1 MVQHAFLRSINV
13 ELDIEHPDRFL
24 HFRPTSKSVGLI
36 ESVLDPKGD
45 RGLLVVA
52 PYGSGKSLTAGYLLH
67 AVQNEPERFE
77 GGEVLLSRVAERIIE
92 LRPQLAVAL
101 RERAE
106 RGVSG
111 VGVSLYGGGDDTT
124 HMVQEALKE
133 GFFRAGLGREA
144 RSLDRVSSTDAQ
156 AISELVDI
164 ATDKLRRAGRD
175 HLLIVWD
182 EFGRHLE
189 GMVADGR
196 PGELLSLQVLAE
208 AASRSTDVQTTLVL
222 LLHRSFM
229 GYAAGLPTSAR
240 QEWSKIEGRFKV
252 VQYVDDSLEM
262 HRLLAGIVRDSR
274 PELPL
279 SGDHWTKLAERATDA
294 GLFAGFEEHD
304 LSELLADAWPLEPA
318 TLWLLPKVAARVAQ
332 NERTSFSFLNDLDL
346 SGVVTPAEVY
356 DYFRGE
362 FRADTGPGGTHKA
375 WLEVESA
382 LSKVPLNFLKAA
394 VLKTAFLLN
403 LGLGGE
409 RARTPR
415 DRLEEAAAGTE
426 HPRDEVA
433 TAVDELLA
441 QKLLI
446 HRSHSDQVMVWHGTD
461 VDLRGRLDDEKRRLD
476 GSFELVP
483 FLSREMPPPIWRPTR
498 HNAERGVP
506 RYLES
511 RFVAPL
517 TFAGVADDVTL
528 EIREPGTDGN
538 VLYVLPTSEEERQRA
553 LDTAAELDDLR
564 TFVAV
569 ARGHEA
575 LLAGA
580 KELAALLRMHQDP
593 DLLGQDPMIR
603 PELDHLTDD
612 ARQALR
618 PLLERVVGPGG
629 GGADWFHGGRRIHP
643 RGPVAFRNH
652 LSVVMDD
659 LFEHTPQILSEMV
672 VRRKPT
678 PVVINARKKVALG
691 ILERYG
697 QEALGI
703 EGNFADKAIFRSVLL
718 QTGLYREDDGRWR
731 FATAGELDDP
741 GLARVW
747 GEIEQFFTE
756 PGSKSIQRL
765 VHRLLEPPY
774 GVREGLIPLFLAA
787 GLKAFPTPKALR
799 QGTDY
804 VSDVLPSVIE
814 EMAREPGEFT
824 VDVFELTPD
833 QEDYLQ
839 GLLAHFSEHTQATAP
854 AEDLLRCVFDAIQG
868 WWTQLPQAAKT
879 STRVSERAARFRRAV
894 AVPDP
899 ARILLVELP
908 RTFGGPEKDLGQA
921 LDDIRASVTELED
934 VHRAYV
940 DAAGK
945 ALRTALSARGI
956 PGGLDLT
963 AASQTWAGYLP
974 KARALDALSPVGKST
989 LTQLRRDHDSPDK
1002 LLNALALL
1010 VAGKAFKDWDDT
1022 VVPEFERRL
1031 RAALEDIEHAALEAG
1046 TQEDIAS
1053 DVREGLLQLSRAR
1066 LRLILEQMAELG
1078 GEDQALDLLDE
1089 EVDALWSTHTKD
1101 T

>member
-13 ELDIEHPDRFL
+13 ELDIDHPDRFS
-24 HFRPTSKSVGLI
+24 HFRPTSKSIGLI
-36 ESVLDPKGD
+36 ESVLDSKGD

-67 AVQNEPERFE
+67 AVQNEPDRFE
-77 GGEVLLSRVAERIIE
+77 GGEMLLSRVADRISN
-92 LRPQLAVAL
+92 LRPQLGKGL
-101 RERAE
+101 RDRMAS
-106 RGVSG
+106 GSTG
-111 VGVSLYGGGDDTT
+111 VGVSLYGGGGDTT
-124 HMVQEALKE
+124 GMVQEAMRT
-133 GFFRAGLGREA
+133 GFVRAGLGREA
-144 RSLDRVSSTDAQ
+144 RSFDRVSSSDAQ
-156 AISELVDI
+156 ALSELVDI
-164 ATDKLRRAGRD
+164 ATEKLKRAGRD

-196 PGELLSLQVLAE
+196 PGELLALQVLAE
-208 AASRSTDVQTTLVL
+208 AASRSTEVQTTLVL

-279 SGDHWTKLAERATDA
+279 TDDRWQKLAERSAGA
-294 GLFAGFEEHD
+294 GLFAGFQTED
-304 LSELLADAWPLEPA
+304 LGELLADAWPLEPA

-346 SGVVTPAEVY
+346 TGPVTPSDVY

-382 LSKVPLNFLKAA
+382 LSKVPPNSVKAA

-426 HPRDEVA
+426 HQPGKVSE
-433 TAVDELLA
+433 AVDELLA

-446 HRSHSDQVMVWHGTD
+446 HRSHTDQVMVWHGTD
-461 VDLRGRLDDEKRRLD
+461 VDLRGRLEDEKRRLD

-483 FLSREMPPPIWRPTR
+483 FLSREMPPPVWRPTR

-511 RFVAPL
+511 RFVAPI

-528 EIREPGTDGN
+528 DVREPGTDGN
-538 VLYVLPTSEEERQRA
+538 VLYVLPSSEDERNRA
-553 LDTAAELDDLR
+553 IETAEKLKDLR

-618 PLLERVVGPGG
+618 PLMERVVSPGG
-629 GGADWFHGGRRIHP
+629 GGADWFHGGRRIRP
-643 RGPVAFRNH
+643 RGPVAFRHH

-659 LFEHTPQILSEMV
+659 LFEYTPQILSEMV

-697 QEALGI
+697 QEAFGI

-718 QTGLYREDDGRWR
+718 QTGLYHEDQGRWR
-731 FATAGELDDP
+731 LALGEELDDP

-747 GEIEQFFTE
+747 KEIEQFFSE
-756 PGSKSIQRL
+756 PGAKSVQRL

-799 QGTDY
+799 EGPDY
-804 VSDVLPSVIE
+804 ISDVLPSVIE
-814 EMAREPGEFT
+814 DMARNPADFT
-824 VDVFELTPD
+824 VDIFKLSAQ
-833 QEDYLQ
+833 QEEYLQ
-839 GLLAHFSEHTQATAP
+839 ALLARFSEYTQSTAP
-854 AEDLLRCVFDAIQG
+854 EEDVLRCVFDAMQG
-868 WWTQLPQAAKT
+868 WWAQLPQAAKT
-879 STRVSERAARFRRAV
+879 SSRVSEQAARFRRMV
-894 AVPDP
+894 TVQDP
-899 ARILLVELP
+899 ARILLVRLAEE
-908 RTFGGPEKDLGQA
+908 FGGPEKDLSRTIA
-921 LDDIRASVTELED
+921 EIEASVSELED

-945 ALRTALSARGI
+945 ALRTALTARGI
-956 PGGLDLT
+956 PAHLELT
-963 AASQTWAGYLP
+963 AAAQRWSGYLP
-974 KARALDALSPVGKST
+974 DPRSLDALSPVGKST
-989 LTQLRRDHDSPDK
+989 LMQLRRAHDSADK

-1031 RAALEDIEHAALEAG
+1031 RAAIEDIEHAALEAG
-1046 TQEDIAS
+1046 SQEDVS
-1053 DVREGLLQLSRAR
+1053 DEVREGLLQLSRAR
-1066 LRLILEQMAELG
+1066 LRLALQQMADLG
-1078 GEDQALDLLDE
+1078 GQNRAKVLLDE
-1089 EVDALWSTHTKD
+1089 EVEALWSTHPKD
-1101 T
+1101 N

>member
-13 ELDIEHPDRFL
+13 ELDIEHPDRFA

-36 ESVLDPKGD
+36 ESVLDPRGD

-67 AVQNEPERFE
+67 AVQSEPERFE
-77 GGEVLLSRVAERIIE
+77 GGEMLLSRVADRIAE
-92 LRPQLAVAL
+92 LRPQLAKTL
-101 RERAE
+101 RTRMAA
-106 RGVSG
+106 GSSG
-111 VGVSLYGGGDDTT
+111 VGVSLYGGGNDTT
-124 HMVQEALKE
+124 RMVQEALRD

-144 RSLDRVSSTDAQ
+144 RSFGRVASSDAN
-156 AISELVDI
+156 AISDLVDI
-164 ATDKLRRAGRD
+164 ATDKLRKSGRD

-196 PGELLSLQVLAE
+196 PGELLALQVLAE

-279 SGDHWTKLAERATDA
+279 SGDHWAEVAERATAA
-294 GLFAGFEEHD
+294 GLFAGFEEDD

-332 NERTSFSFLNDLDL
+332 NERTSFSFLNDLEL
-346 SGVVTPAEVY
+346 SGAVTPADVY

-362 FRADTGPGGTHKA
+362 FRADTGPGGTHKP

-382 LSKVPLNFLKAA
+382 LSKVAPNSVESA

-415 DRLEEAAAGTE
+415 DRLEEATAGTKYE
-426 HPRDEVA
+426 RDQV
-433 TAVDELLA
+433 TGAVDQLLG

-446 HRSHSDQVMVWHGTD
+446 HRSHTDQVMVWHGTD

-511 RFVAPL
+511 RFLAPI
-517 TFAGVADDVTL
+517 TFAGVADDVAL
-528 EIREPGTDGN
+528 DIRGPGTDGN
-538 VLYVLPTSEEERQRA
+538 VLYVLPTSEEERERA
-553 LDTAAELDDLR
+553 IETATELDDPR
-564 TFVAV
+564 TFVAI

-618 PLLERVVGPGG
+618 PLLERIVSPGG
-629 GGADWFHGGRRIHP
+629 GGADWFHGGRRIHL
-643 RGPVAFRNH
+643 RGPVAFRKH
-652 LSVVMDD
+652 LSAVMDD
-659 LFEHTPQILSEMV
+659 LFAYTPQILSEMV

-678 PVVINARKKVALG
+678 PVVINARKKVQLG

-718 QTGLYREDDGRWR
+718 QSGLYREDEGRWR
-731 FATAGELDDP
+731 FASADELDDP

-747 GEIEQFFTE
+747 KEIEAFFTE

-765 VHRLLEPPY
+765 VHQLLEPPY

-799 QGTDY
+799 EGADY
-804 VSDVLPSVIE
+804 VSDVLPSVVE
-814 EMAREPGEFT
+814 GMARNPAEFT
-824 VDVFELTPD
+824 VDVFELTPE
-833 QEDYLQ
+833 QEEYLQ
-839 GLLAHFSEHTQATAP
+839 ALLARFSEHTQSPVP
-854 AEDLLRCVFDAIQG
+854 AEDVLRCVFDAIQG
-868 WWTQLPQAAKT
+868 WWAQLPQAAKT
-879 STRVSERAARFRRAV
+879 SNRVSEGAARLRQAV

-899 ARILLVELP
+899 ARILLEELP
-908 RTFGGPEKDLGQA
+908 KEFGGPDRDLRQTLA
-921 LDDIRASVTELED
+921 EIEASVTELED
-934 VHRAYV
+934 VHRAYL
-940 DAAGK
+940 DAAAS

-956 PGGLDLT
+956 PSDLDLT
-963 AASQTWAGYLP
+963 AAAQEWSGYLP
-974 KARALDALSPVGKST
+974 NPRSLDALSPVGKST
-989 LTQLRRDHDSPDK
+989 LMQLRRAHDTADK

-1046 TQEDIAS
+1046 THD
-1053 DVREGLLQLSRAR
+1053 DVSSEVKEGLLRLSRAR
-1066 LRLILEQMAELG
+1066 LRLVLEQMAELG
-1078 GEDQALDLLDE
+1078 GENLALDLLDE

-1101 T
+1101 D